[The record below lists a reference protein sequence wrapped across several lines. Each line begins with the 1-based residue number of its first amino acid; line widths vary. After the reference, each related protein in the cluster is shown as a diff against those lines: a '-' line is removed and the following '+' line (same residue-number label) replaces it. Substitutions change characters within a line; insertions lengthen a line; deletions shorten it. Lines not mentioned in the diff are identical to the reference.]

1 MDIKKYSDTETC
13 TLMYLIIRRNKTP
26 RVEILLLFCRG
37 IASPSFI
44 YGYVRQVVVKAVT
57 KQAREPISV

>member
-1 MDIKKYSDTETC
+1 
-13 TLMYLIIRRNKTP
+13 
-26 RVEILLLFCRG
+26 LLFCRG